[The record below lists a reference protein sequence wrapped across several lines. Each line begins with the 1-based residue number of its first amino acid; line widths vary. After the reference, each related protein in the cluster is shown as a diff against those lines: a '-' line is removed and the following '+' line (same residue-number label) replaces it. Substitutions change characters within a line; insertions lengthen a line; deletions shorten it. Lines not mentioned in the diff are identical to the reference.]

1 MSILQGLLQGI
12 IQGLT
17 EFLPVSSSGHL
28 TLFQHFFGLSGNDSL
43 FFDLML
49 HLGTLAAVIAA
60 FYEDLWDML
69 KEVGKMVK
77 EIFTGK
83 FTFKA
88 TNPSRKMLYMLVVA
102 TVPLVL
108 VVPLRG
114 LVSTISSDGDIIVEG
129 ICFLVTSLL
138 LFGACKVKPGKAG
151 IGKMKVKHAG
161 IIGVMQGIATLP
173 GISRSGSTISTGLI
187 LGFDREFMV
196 KFSFLLG
203 IPAILGGSVFEI
215 GDAVKEKKEIPFL
228 TLFVGMLAA
237 AVVGYLAIFLIRW
250 LLLSNKF
257 IIFAWYTLA
266 LGVVVIAVGIIEK
279 FVGGTP
285 DPASTSQLVSSAA
298 SSVSSTASSAA
309 ALISNAL
316 VRPLVGLFM

>member
-1 MSILQGLLQGI
+1 MTILQGLLQGI

-28 TLFQHFFGLSGNDSL
+28 TLFQHFFGLSGEDSL

-60 FYEDLWDML
+60 FYEDLWAML
-69 KEVGKMVK
+69 KEFGKMIK
-77 EIFTGK
+77 EVFTGK
-83 FTFKA
+83 FALT
-88 TNPSRKMLYMLVVA
+88 TNNPNRKMIYMLFIA
-102 TVPLVL
+102 TLPLVL

-114 LVSTISSDGDIIVEG
+114 LVSKISSDGDIIVEG
-129 ICFLVTSLL
+129 FCFLITSLL
-138 LFGACKVKPGKAG
+138 LFGACKVKPGRAS
-151 IGKMKVKHAG
+151 IGKMKAKHAG
-161 IIGVMQGIATLP
+161 IIGLMQGIATLP

-215 GDAVKEKKEIPFL
+215 GDAVKEKKDIPFL

-257 IIFAWYTLA
+257 VIFAWYTLV
-266 LGVVVIAVGIIEK
+266 LGVVVIAVGLVQK
-279 FVGGTP
+279 FMGAAP
-285 DPASTSQLVSSAA
+285 DPASSSQLLNDVSSA
-298 SSVSSTASSAA
+298 VSSAGSGSVASAIILPFS
-309 ALISNAL
+309 
-316 VRPLVGLFM
+316 RLFL